1 MPSKGRRFFRSV
13 FWINRCSVDTKSRII
28 VNNSPSDSTAFAKI
42 LSSPLAAVNSTS
54 WLPVTYADYLQQI
67 ALPLHA
73 FLVTDVSSYLHLL
86 GADVAYW
93 WVIIS
98 VSDIIVWSKP
108 QQSFEYGAQFAF
120 YCISSTPYEKPL
132 YMEEFKEEA
141 YWERQRKN
149 KEAAKRSRDTR
160 RAKKTRLPS
169 VTAFLEHENL
179 MLNAWTSLWVGQFGN
194 LRRLEFIVRNY
205 IVKPRLK

>member
-120 YCISSTPYEKPL
+120 YYISPTSYEKLKRP
-132 YMEEFKEEA
+132 YT
-141 YWERQRKN
+141 WRNSRQKLIG
-149 KEAAKRSRDTR
+149 RDSEKIKKLPRGHVIPVALRR
-160 RAKKTRLPS
+160 RAYHQLPLSSNTKTLCWTPERRFEL
-169 VTAFLEHENL
+169 ANL
-179 MLNAWTSLWVGQFGN
+179 VIWDG
-194 LRRLEFIVRNY
+194 
-205 IVKPRLK
+205 